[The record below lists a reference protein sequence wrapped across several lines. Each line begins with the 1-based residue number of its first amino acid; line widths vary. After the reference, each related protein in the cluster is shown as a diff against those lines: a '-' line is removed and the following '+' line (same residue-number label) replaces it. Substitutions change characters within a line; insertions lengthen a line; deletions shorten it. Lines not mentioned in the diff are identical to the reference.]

1 MGVEEEMIHLVVE
14 NPTEVGVGVVNSQV
28 EVMRLV
34 EEEEEEG
41 SQNLVREHQGLK
53 TYLSSFLFYLMQKN
67 FRPKGY
73 LVPKHTLKTRRKL
86 YVSPKC
92 SSQDF

>member
-1 MGVEEEMIHLVVE
+1 MHLVVE
-14 NPTEVGVGVVNSQV
+14 SPTEVGAGAVNSQV
-28 EVMRLV
+28 GVMRLV
-34 EEEEEEG
+34 KEEEEEG

-86 YVSPKC
+86 YVSPRC
-92 SSQDF
+92 SSQDFEDP